1 VCWGKEEHHL
11 VSASYD
17 QTVKFWDVR
26 AAVPLYTIA
35 AHDAKALCVTVGPR
49 GEIVS
54 GGADGKVKRFV
65 DPATAKAAA
74 ASA

>member
-1 VCWGKEEHHL
+1 M
-11 VSASYD
+11 SD
-17 QTVKFWDVR
+17 Q
-26 AAVPLYTIA
+26 
-35 AHDAKALCVTVGPR
+35 ALCVTVGPR

-65 DPATAKAAA
+65 DPSTAKAAA